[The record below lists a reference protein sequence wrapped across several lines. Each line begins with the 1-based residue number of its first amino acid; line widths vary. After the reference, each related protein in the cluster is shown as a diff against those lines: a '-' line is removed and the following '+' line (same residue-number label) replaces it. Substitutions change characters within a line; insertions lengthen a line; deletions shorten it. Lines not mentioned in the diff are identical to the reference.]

1 MGNLLAQQGA
11 AQAGGALGQGAAF
24 GQFAQMPGQL
34 AGYQMATG
42 QNVFGNLFGGSP
54 IQPGVISGL
63 PSYAV
68 MPPPGG

>member
-1 MGNLLAQQGA
+1 
-11 AQAGGALGQGAAF
+11 
-24 GQFAQMPGQL
+24 L

-42 QNVFGNLFGGSP
+42 RNVFGNIFGGTQAPLMSVE
-54 IQPGVISGL
+54 PGISGL